1 MSANDKSPPRRSSP
15 GLESKAVEPVQDD
28 KAHKRKASSPPRTD
42 NEPPISPK
50 RSKVDD
56 TTERDASQ
64 KSPHVPKDRSA
75 DRRQG
80 TSQEERSRGK
90 RLYGSLLNTLSQT
103 AANSQQKRRQEI
115 ERRQQAKVS
124 QQRAE
129 DDKHRQEKL
138 ARLNAARKVEQIKF
152 DEQVMRTRHSDM
164 LAKARF
170 LQTRNCPRIY
180 YSPWEQTPEQR
191 DIIQEQ
197 IRDAEN
203 IVDREVS
210 DFRRR
215 KEQRLRA
222 LGVAIEL
229 PTPETKE
236 PLRKTVDE
244 RPTDTWQSDS
254 ANHAPSHTGKVGHEK
269 ESDDAGDV
277 MVEEAEDTVIY

>member
-1 MSANDKSPPRRSSP
+1 MSANDKSPPRPSRP

-28 KAHKRKASSPPRTD
+28 TAHKRKASSPPLTD
-42 NEPPISPK
+42 HEPPISPK
-50 RSKVDD
+50 RSRVDD
-56 TTERDASQ
+56 TTERDASS

-75 DRRQG
+75 ERRQG

-103 AANSQQKRRQEI
+103 TANSQQKRRQEI
-115 ERRQQAKVS
+115 ERRQQAKAS

-152 DEQVMRTRHSDM
+152 DEQVMRTRHLDM

-170 LQTRNCPRIY
+170 LHTRNCPSIY
-180 YSPWEQTPEQR
+180 YSPWEKTPEQR
-191 DIIQEQ
+191 AIIQEQ
-197 IRDAEN
+197 IREAEN

-222 LGVAIEL
+222 LGVAIEP

-236 PLRKTVDE
+236 ALRKTVDE

-254 ANHAPSHTGKVGHEK
+254 ANHAPSNAKVGHVK